1 MSIFKKKTVFWYLAY
16 LLGIMFAI
24 WAYRISLRNGAVSL
38 HQFYETE
45 LHEFIIIALVLP
57 IFSVIILKKVM
68 DYMNYSKMLNM
79 GSRCKWQRKL
89 MKELIKAAMKYAFI
103 ILAPMSIVAFI
114 FSESVRNSTEVVY
127 CMFSYIMYAT
137 VLIIMATVIMEI
149 KMRWNIDVAAVL
161 SVLVIAFI
169 PYIITK
175 VFIRN
180 QVITFSELINSTYL
194 FEDDKYLWLMHEA
207 ACVAALIVL
216 GVVYKIA
223 KSQIKKKD
231 FLWRQSGNEN

>member
-1 MSIFKKKTVFWYLAY
+1 
-16 LLGIMFAI
+16 
-24 WAYRISLRNGAVSL
+24 
-38 HQFYETE
+38 
-45 LHEFIIIALVLP
+45 
-57 IFSVIILKKVM
+57 
-68 DYMNYSKMLNM
+68 
-79 GSRCKWQRKL
+79 
-89 MKELIKAAMKYAFI
+89 MKELIEAAMKYAYI
-103 ILAPMSIVAFI
+103 ILAPMSIVVFI

-127 CMFSYIMYAT
+127 CLFSYIMYAI
-137 VLIIMATVIMEI
+137 VLTIMAVVIMEI
-149 KMRWNIDVAAVL
+149 KIRWNIDVAAVL

-194 FEDDKYLWLMHEA
+194 FEEDKYLWFMHEA
-207 ACVAALIVL
+207 ACAAALIVL
-216 GVVYKIA
+216 GVVYKIV

>member
-1 MSIFKKKTVFWYLAY
+1 
-16 LLGIMFAI
+16 
-24 WAYRISLRNGAVSL
+24 
-38 HQFYETE
+38 
-45 LHEFIIIALVLP
+45 
-57 IFSVIILKKVM
+57 
-68 DYMNYSKMLNM
+68 
-79 GSRCKWQRKL
+79 
-89 MKELIKAAMKYAFI
+89 
-103 ILAPMSIVAFI
+103 
-114 FSESVRNSTEVVY
+114 
-127 CMFSYIMYAT
+127 MFSYIMYAT

-149 KMRWNIDVAAVL
+149 KIRWNIDVAAVL